1 MKNPENSL
9 RQKVEV
15 EQKKIEQKKLREQWN
30 SLFSK
35 EETKNLVG
43 RQVARDR
50 TYPEGKDVVALF
62 RVSCMGKEE
71 TPQWRSWTEDFYNV
85 IFYLEHRFLNDLKEQ
100 QKNRKFIF
108 YDPNSE
114 GSRLAYWPVI
124 KIIKRSDVSAENI
137 RPGLE
142 NNELEINEE
151 KLSPERTIFIS
162 SPTEVEELR
171 NIFLEQFNPN
181 TEIYQKVKEVIDIFE
196 RIMKEI
202 EQIKQNIE
210 NGES

>member
-9 RQKVEV
+9 RQKVGV
-15 EQKKIEQKKLREQWN
+15 EQNKIEQKKLREQWN

-35 EETKNLVG
+35 EETKKLVG
-43 RQVARDR
+43 QQVARDG
-50 TYPEGKDVVALF
+50 TYPERNDVVALF
-62 RVSCMGKEE
+62 RVSCMGKEK
-71 TPQWRSWTEDFYNV
+71 TLQWRSWTEDFCNV
-85 IFYLEHRFLNDLKEQ
+85 VFYLEHRFLNDLKEQ

-124 KIIKRSDVSAENI
+124 KIIKRGDVSAENI

-162 SPTEVEELR
+162 SPNEVEELR